1 MDSEPPQPIQL
12 PTACFRKFRL
22 QRSANRGAV
31 ASVKVAALA
40 SALGTWVL
48 QIHVDLE

>member
-1 MDSEPPQPIQL
+1 MDSEPPQPIRL
-12 PTACFRKFRL
+12 STAYFRKFRL

-40 SALGTWVL
+40 GAFGT
-48 QIHVDLE
+48 